1 MYLHTHLEVVIT
13 MPIKIIILIM
23 TVCCTACGLVV
34 IRQER
39 INTAHDLAKL
49 HNELLQQ
56 QRQVQDIRANLLT
69 ELTPQH
75 LRLLI
80 TRYEQNTGSTMIPF
94 AREKCILSC
103 DPAPRWVSAASTN

>member
-1 MYLHTHLEVVIT
+1 
-13 MPIKIIILIM
+13 MPMKIIILIM

-39 INTAHDLAKL
+39 INAAHDMASL
-49 HNELLQQ
+49 HTELQRQ
-56 QRQVQDIRANLLT
+56 QRQVQDLRANLLS
-69 ELTPQH
+69 ELTPKN

-80 TRYEQNTGSTMIPF
+80 ARYEENTGSTMIPF

-103 DPAPRWVSAASTN
+103 DPTLRWVSAADTQY